1 MSYTHW
7 NPPDSRIPSDPSRSA
22 PTAQPAQ
29 PARVGQANLQVQTRA
44 WLVQRRNAG
53 ATPDQLSDELIAAG
67 FDADSAAR
75 TALGSLRVRDQ
86 HRLVYWTLTFSAGF
100 GALALASA
108 LHLMLAG
115 NPSPL
120 TLAWW
125 LTLALIAAPL
135 CGVSYH
141 WARAVERT
149 EPHAIW
155 SPTRRALFAV
165 LAGITATVGL
175 ARLFAYLFDF
185 VAAITGVQGYRL
197 NSESL
202 GQVIVS
208 LAVAVPLFAWSL
220 TEWRRS
226 NVVYRTLTADSSS
239 SPGAGVGQIDR

>member
-1 MSYTHW
+1 MSYAHW
-7 NPPDSRIPSDPSRSA
+7 SPPESRIQSDPARTA
-22 PTAQPAQ
+22 PPTQPAQ
-29 PARVGQANLQVQTRA
+29 PARAGQANLQMQTRA

-53 ATPDQLSDELIAAG
+53 ATPDQLTDELIAAG

-120 TLAWW
+120 ALAWW

-141 WARAVERT
+141 WARTVERT

-165 LAGITATVGL
+165 LAGISATVGL

-185 VAAITGVQGYRL
+185 VAAITGVRGYDLR
-197 NSESL
+197 SESL

-226 NVVYRTLTADSSS
+226 NVVYRALTADATSSTS
-239 SPGAGVGQIDR
+239 TGAGPSGF